1 MKTQEKVTTGRFERV
16 ITILTPELRRRLEAE
31 AERRTMSRS
40 LLIRQACDQ
49 FLKQAE
55 KEAA

>member
-1 MKTQEKVTTGRFERV
+1 MNTQEKTKARRFERV
-16 ITILTPELRRRLEAE
+16 ITILTPELRQGLEAE

-40 LLIRQACDQ
+40 LLIRLACDQ
-49 FLKQAE
+49 FLKQAK